1 MIRMTKRMSRIIQI
15 IVVVFIAT
23 FTQSC
28 ISLKKFT
35 YLQSDEA
42 ASSGKNPEFIL
53 RIKPG
58 DILSVQVYTVNA
70 EAFPGVATTT
80 DRQMIDNR
88 SSYEKGIL
96 VDPQGNIEIPLIG
109 KVLVGGLS
117 IPEAK
122 EAVSTKFQAYMDQ
135 PVVVLKKLS
144 FKVTIL
150 GEVNKPG
157 LYYIPNEKISLLEG
171 IGMAGDLTYYGNRKD
186 IKLIRQTDSGYKEI
200 LIDITTKQPLDSEVA
215 WLYPDDVLYVQPL
228 RRRGV
233 VTISPTVAVITSII
247 ATLTLISSLILRET
261 N

>member
-1 MIRMTKRMSRIIQI
+1 MSKTIYILAAI
-15 IVVVFIAT
+15 LLAT
-23 FTQSC
+23 ATQSC

-35 YLQSDEA
+35 YLQSEE
-42 ASSGKNPEFIL
+42 SSGSGKSPDFTL

-58 DILSVQVYTVNA
+58 DILSVQVYTINA
-70 EAFPGVATTT
+70 EAFPGVAASTE
-80 DRQMIDNR
+80 RQMVDNR
-88 SSYEKGIL
+88 SSYEKGIV
-96 VDPQGNIEIPLIG
+96 VDPQGNIEIPLVG
-109 KVLVGGLS
+109 KVMVGGLS

-122 EAVSTKFQAYMDQ
+122 EAVSVKFQAFMDN

-157 LYYIPNEKISLLEG
+157 LYYIPNEKISMLEG
-171 IGMAGDLTYYGNRKD
+171 IGMAGDLTYYGNRKN
-186 IKLIRQTDSGYKEI
+186 IKLIRQTESGYKEI
-200 LIDITTKQPLDSEVA
+200 LIDITSKQPLDSEVA
-215 WLYPDDVLYVQPL
+215 WLHPDDVVYVQPI

>member
-1 MIRMTKRMSRIIQI
+1 MANSMYRTIQL
-15 IVVVFIAT
+15 IVVILFAT
-23 FTQSC
+23 TMQSC

-35 YLQSDEA
+35 YLQSEESS
-42 ASSGKNPEFIL
+42 SSGKSPDFTL

-70 EAFPGVATTT
+70 EAFPGVAAST

-88 SSYEKGIL
+88 SSYEKGIV
-96 VDPQGNIEIPLIG
+96 VDPLGNIEMPLVG
-109 KVLVGGLS
+109 KVMVGGLS
-117 IPEAK
+117 IAEAK
-122 EAVSTKFQAYMDQ
+122 EAVTSQFQSFMDQ

-171 IGMAGDLTYYGNRKD
+171 IGMAGDLTYYGNRKN
-186 IKLIRQTDSGYKEI
+186 IKLIRQTESGYKEI
-200 LIDITTKQPLDSEVA
+200 LIDITSKQPLDAEVA
-215 WLYPDDVLYVQPL
+215 WLHPDDVLYVQPF

>member
-1 MIRMTKRMSRIIQI
+1 MSKNIYILAAI
-15 IVVVFIAT
+15 LLAIA
-23 FTQSC
+23 TQSC

-35 YLQSDEA
+35 YLQTEGTSN
-42 ASSGKNPEFIL
+42 SGKNPDFTL
-53 RIKPG
+53 RIKSG
-58 DILSVQVYTVNA
+58 DILSVQVYTINA
-70 EAFPGVATTT
+70 EAFPGVAAST
-80 DRQMIDNR
+80 DRQMVDNR
-88 SSYEKGIL
+88 SSYEKGIV
-96 VDPQGNIEIPLIG
+96 VDPQGNIEIPLVG
-109 KVLVGGLS
+109 KVMVGGLS

-122 EAVSTKFQAYMDQ
+122 DAVSAKFQEFMDN

-171 IGMAGDLTYYGNRKD
+171 IGMAGDLTYYGNRKN
-186 IKLIRQTDSGYKEI
+186 IKLIRQTESGYKEI

-215 WLYPDDVLYVQPL
+215 WLYPDDVVYVQPF